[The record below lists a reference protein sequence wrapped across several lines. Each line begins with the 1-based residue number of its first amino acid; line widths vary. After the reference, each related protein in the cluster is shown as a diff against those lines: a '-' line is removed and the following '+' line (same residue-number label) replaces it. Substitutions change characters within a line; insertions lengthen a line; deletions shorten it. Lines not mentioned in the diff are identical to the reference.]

1 MKIPGFVFI
10 LSALFFLGCATAGK
24 LYQDHEFDEVENRY
38 EKAIRWSD
46 YRVANSF
53 RKDAATE
60 DHPPDFDRLNQFKVT
75 SYQVKERAELLGQ
88 SQMRQTVE
96 IGYYRA
102 DSFIEKK
109 VIDNQ
114 IWEYNKEQGRWY
126 LLTGLPDFK

>member
-10 LSALFFLGCATAGK
+10 LPAVFLLGCATAGK
-24 LYQDHEFDEVENRY
+24 LYQNYEFEKVEDKY

-46 YRVANSF
+46 YRIANTF
-53 RKDAATE
+53 RKDAASE

-75 SYQVKERAELLGQ
+75 SYSVKERTQLMDQ
-88 SQMRQTVE
+88 SQVRQTVE

-102 DSFIEKK
+102 DSLIEKK
-109 VIDNQ
+109 VTDNQ

-126 LLTGLPDFK
+126 LLTGLPAFK